1 MLIKGILLGL
11 TLSIMIGP
19 VFFVLMQISMESGTK
34 KGIIYSAG
42 VWLSDFAYLLLIYF
56 GFSTILLLKDNPSF
70 KSNMGI
76 VGAIVLIIFGLTS
89 AFAKKNSV
97 TKKDEKLAVKD
108 SNPLIL
114 IFKGFI
120 INALNPFTLFFW
132 LGMVTAIMISENA
145 NSNSFLVF
153 LLGLFPTIVITD
165 LLKINLA
172 KKISNYLDE
181 RKLYYLKVSSGVILL
196 IFGLRMLFISI

>member
-153 LLGLFPTIVITD
+153 LLGLFPTIIITD